1 MVTSKE
7 HITLSYI
14 YKRYFDRYLDELKT
28 PISLDV
34 FKAVNQTLA
43 CRTARIGVNIYQCP
57 SCLETK
63 HVLRSC
69 KNRFCPRCGYA
80 DTQKWALDLS
90 EKVAPCS
97 HHHIVFTLPA
107 TLRQLGKN
115 NKDKVHSILLAASA
129 ETMITWF
136 KAKHNCTPGI
146 INVLHTAGSDQ
157 KYHPHAHMICSAGG
171 ITDDKQLKTL
181 KNQWYLINQ
190 KFLAKKFRWHFNR
203 LLIQA
208 FRKDE
213 LITPYDTLNEF
224 KSFIKTI
231 NSQKWIVNVQPPLK
245 KPHHIVNYVGRYTK
259 RACISEY
266 NIISADNDFISFRH
280 KDYKQTDKK
289 GKPKLV
295 VTSLRFDVFLARLFQ
310 HVPSKGFRAVRYYGM
325 YTNVKF
331 ATLKEILNRTPTPK
345 NKKDWRTY
353 QINKTGIDPLM
364 CPCCKLEMEHRLQYY
379 DQRPRNLRWKIPCP
393 VPDHWK

>member
-1 MVTSKE
+1 MGLTQH
-7 HITLSYI
+7 HITLSSI
-14 YKRYFDRYLDELKT
+14 YKKYFDRYLSELKT
-28 PISLDV
+28 PISPQV

-57 SCLETK
+57 SCLEVK

-80 DTQKWALDLS
+80 DTQKWALNLV

-115 NKDKVHSILLAASA
+115 NKDKVHAILLAASA

-136 KAKHNCTPGI
+136 KAKHDCTPGI

-171 ITDDKQLKTL
+171 ITKNKKLKTL
-181 KNQWYLINQ
+181 KNKCYLINQ
-190 KFLAKKFRWHFNR
+190 KFLAKKFRWNFNR
-203 LLIQA
+203 LLFKA
-208 FRKDE
+208 FRKNE
-213 LITPYDTLNEF
+213 LTTPYNTLNEF

-231 NSQKWIVNVQPPLK
+231 YAQSWIVNIQPPLN

-266 NIISADNDFISFRH
+266 NIINIDHDTIRFRH
-280 KDYKQTDKK
+280 KDYRQKDKN

-295 VTSLRFDVFLARLFQ
+295 ITALPFDVFLARLFQ

-325 YTNVKF
+325 YTNIKLNL
-331 ATLKEILNRTPTPK
+331 LKKILNRTNTLKPQ
-345 NKKDWRTY
+345 NDWRAY
-353 QINKTGIDPLM
+353 QINKTGNDPLM
-364 CPCCKLEMEHRLQYY
+364 CSCCKIEMEHRLEYY
-379 DQRPRNLRWKIPCP
+379 DQRPRLHRWKNPCP
-393 VPDHWK
+393 IPDNWN